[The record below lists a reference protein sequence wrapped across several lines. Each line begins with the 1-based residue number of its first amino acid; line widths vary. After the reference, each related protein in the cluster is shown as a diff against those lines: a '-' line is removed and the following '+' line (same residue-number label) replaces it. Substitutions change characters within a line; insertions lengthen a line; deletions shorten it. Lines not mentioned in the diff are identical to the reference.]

1 MILTLN
7 EELLRRLK
15 LIRDIRQSYIQKYN
29 LTKDEILFFYSLL
42 ENLDDAQY
50 IKIDGRKIIYGKYVN
65 KKTVNTYDPYLD
77 MKYNHGEV
85 QAYWGES
92 YTVKGQFE
100 KELGYIFVKD
110 RILEDDCTDKDIRQI
125 EELEIKDCLESLKY
139 RLNSDIEYKNKEKK
153 KIESEI
159 YKKKQRLEWL
169 RRR

>member
-29 LTKDEILFFYSLL
+29 ITKDEISFSYSLL

-50 IKIDGRKIIYGKYVN
+50 IKIDGRKVVYGKYVN
-65 KKTVNTYDPYLD
+65 EKTVDTYDPYLD
-77 MKYNHGEV
+77 AKYNRGEV

-110 RILEDDCTDKDIRQI
+110 KVLEDNCTDKDIRQI
-125 EELEIKDCLESLKY
+125 EELEIKECLRFLKY
-139 RLNSDIEYKNKEKK
+139 RLNSDIEYKNKEKE

-159 YKKKQRLEWL
+159 HKKKQRLEWL
-169 RRR
+169 NSQ

>member
-1 MILTLN
+1 MISTLN

-29 LTKDEILFFYSLL
+29 LTKDEISFSYNLL
-42 ENLDDAQY
+42 ENLDDTQY
-50 IKIDGRKIIYGKYVN
+50 IKIDGRRVIYGKYVD
-65 KKTVNTYDPYLD
+65 KKTVDTYDPYLD
-77 MKYNHGEV
+77 VKYNRGEV

-110 RILEDDCTDKDIRQI
+110 KVLENDCTDEDIKQI
-125 EELEIKDCLESLKY
+125 EKSEIKECLSFLKY
-139 RLNSDIEYKNKEKK
+139 KLNSDIEHKNKEKE

-159 YKKKQRLEWL
+159 HKKKQRLEWL
-169 RRR
+169 NNQ

>member
-15 LIRDIRQSYIQKYN
+15 LIRNIRQSYIQKYN
-29 LTKDEILFFYSLL
+29 LTKDEISFSYSLL

-65 KKTVNTYDPYLD
+65 EKTVDTYDPYLD
-77 MKYNHGEV
+77 MKYNRGEV
-85 QAYWGES
+85 QSYWGES

-110 RILEDDCTDKDIRQI
+110 KVLEDDCTDKDIGQI
-125 EELEIKDCLESLKY
+125 EELEIKECLRFLKY
-139 RLNSDIEYKNKEKK
+139 RLNSDIEYKNKEKE

-159 YKKKQRLEWL
+159 HKKKQRLEWL
-169 RRR
+169 NNQ